1 MSDYKVL
8 NDLAYEYLRDMI
20 YKSELEFGQIYS
32 ETKLARQ
39 LDISRTPVR
48 DALNRLAH
56 ERFIDILP
64 NRGFMLHMPTQA
76 DIDEAGH
83 IRLMTEC
90 YCAGVLAADYPG
102 EKARQTVKRMEKAL
116 DQQKQLLENCADYS
130 ISQFWH
136 DDLVFHGALLDHLGI
151 SSMILSYDTVMH
163 IFMPHYLIRNPEM
176 HQRDPYVLERH
187 RSSVEEHAAILRALK
202 LDGDE
207 AAVQSAVQNA
217 VRAHIQA
224 GLCALIRRREDEK
237 QAEKLLTEKGR

>member
-102 EKARQTVKRMEKAL
+102 EKARQTVKRSSSACWRTTAPTASASSGMMTWCSTER
-116 DQQKQLLENCADYS
+116 CW
-130 ISQFWH
+130 II
-136 DDLVFHGALLDHLGI
+136 LVFH
-151 SSMILSYDTVMH
+151 
-163 IFMPHYLIRNPEM
+163 P
-176 HQRDPYVLERH
+176 
-187 RSSVEEHAAILRALK
+187 
-202 LDGDE
+202 
-207 AAVQSAVQNA
+207 
-217 VRAHIQA
+217 
-224 GLCALIRRREDEK
+224 
-237 QAEKLLTEKGR
+237 